1 MKIKT
6 ITCHDV
12 YNYGASLQ
20 AYALQQYL
28 IGRGHDVQIIDY
40 FPDYMDVNYRIRWKK
55 YDIPEMSRLYRMRHI
70 PGVKTCYRLK
80 MSVKKMRF
88 IIEKRGRKEAFDRF
102 KVQYL
107 HLTPEKY
114 KNVEELQRTNM
125 EADVFIA
132 GSDQIWNPLFNN
144 GRDPSFFLQFGKGK
158 KVSYAASFGVS
169 DLSPLDGA
177 TMKKWLSSFDK
188 ISVRESTGLKLLDEL
203 GMKGGIQVPDPVIL
217 LDREYWEKLASS
229 KYRDEKFIL
238 VYNLG
243 SLKQDI
249 MNCAL
254 RLSKQYG
261 LKIVAVEEIGNISY
275 ADKRIKDAGPCEFV
289 ELLTKATFVV
299 TNSFHATAFSILFNI
314 PFFSFIKNATS
325 SRITDLLISCGL
337 TSRLNCS
344 DFDGDINWPEV
355 NSRMSVFRRVG
366 VDFLDSM

>member
-28 IGRGHDVQIIDY
+28 VGRGHDVQIIDY

-55 YDIPEMSRLYRMRHI
+55 YDITEMSRLYGMRHI
-70 PGVKTCYRLK
+70 PGVRTCYRMK

-88 IIEKRGRKEAFDRF
+88 IIEKWGRKKAFDHF
-102 KVQYL
+102 KVKYL

-114 KNVEELQRTNM
+114 KNVEELRRTNIQ
-125 EADVFIA
+125 ADVFIA

-144 GRDPSFFLQFGKGK
+144 GRDPSFFLQFGTGK

-169 DLSPLDGA
+169 DLSPSDCA
-177 TMKKWLSSFDK
+177 SMKEWLSSFDK

-203 GMKGGIQVPDPVIL
+203 GIKGGVQVPDPVIL

-229 KYRDEKFIL
+229 KYNDEKFIL

-243 SLKQDI
+243 SLNQDI

-254 RLSKQYG
+254 CLSRRYG
-261 LKIVAVEEIGNISY
+261 LKIVAIEEIGNITY

-289 ELLTKATFVV
+289 ELLTKATYVV

-314 PFFSFIKNATS
+314 PVFPFIKNATS
-325 SRITDLLISCGL
+325 SRITDLLKSCGL
-337 TSRLNCS
+337 ESRLNNN
-344 DFDGDINWPEV
+344 DLKTNINWQDV
-355 NSRMSVFRRVG
+355 NVKVSVLRKLG
-366 VDFLDSM
+366 LNFLESM